1 MCCHRHP
8 IRSSSRHE
16 RILGSQA
23 CRSLHMLG
31 AGTVRALALRS
42 HFGDVHVFPQSIG
55 VSCRSALCESAG
67 RTKGMAF
74 NIKEKSWPGWLLMG
88 IGATALI
95 IIAIFPLVRYIKHHH
110 ISWLAIAAATAGV
123 VVIAGFGLVVVHHG
137 SCNDAHKTDSLAQS
151 GEHSDS
157 DPAYP
162 RPVEDVARRIKAILQ
177 MAIGIYAVG
186 WLGWTFLLSSQI
198 HNCAAMQEVNMKPS
212 HSVCYLIPPGEIVFR
227 LIADAL
233 AASTVIELAFTLF
246 TPGPDEALDP
256 VLLAVA
262 AALLFQLGKID
273 GFKWQEGAA
282 IAFYSV
288 SLGILFVVR
297 VFLASGERD
306 DPKLWWW
313 INPRVSRQPR
323 PRTIRRPGP
332 RA

>member
-1 MCCHRHP
+1 
-8 IRSSSRHE
+8 
-16 RILGSQA
+16 
-23 CRSLHMLG
+23 
-31 AGTVRALALRS
+31 
-42 HFGDVHVFPQSIG
+42 
-55 VSCRSALCESAG
+55 
-67 RTKGMAF
+67 MAF
-74 NIKEKSWPGWLLMG
+74 KIKGKPGPGWLLMG

-95 IIAIFPLVRYIKHHH
+95 VIAIFPLVKYIKHHH
-110 ISWLAIAAATAGV
+110 ISWLAVAAVAAGIT
-123 VVIAGFGLVVVHHG
+123 VIAGLGLVVINNSARTG
-137 SCNDAHKTDSLAQS
+137 SLAK
-151 GEHSDS
+151 SDENA
-157 DPAYP
+157 DGDLAYP
-162 RPVEDVARRIKAILQ
+162 GSVENVATRIKAVLQ

-186 WLGWTFLLSSQI
+186 WLGWTFLLSSRI
-198 HNCAAMQEVNMKPS
+198 HNCAAIQGVNAKPS
-212 HSVCYLIPPGEIVFR
+212 QSVCYLIPPAVIVFK

-262 AALLFQLGKID
+262 AALLFQLGKTD

-313 INPRVSRQPR
+313 VNPRLSKRHR
-323 PRTIRRPGP
+323 PRTIERLGP
-332 RA
+332 R